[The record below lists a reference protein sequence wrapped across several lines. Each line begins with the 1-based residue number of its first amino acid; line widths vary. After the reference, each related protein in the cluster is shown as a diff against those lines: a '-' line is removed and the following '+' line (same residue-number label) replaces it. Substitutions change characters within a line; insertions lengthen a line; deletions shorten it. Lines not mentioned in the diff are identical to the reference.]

1 MQLRLRPY
9 HPECV
14 QSCLK
19 KHAIVCYSI
28 IFLGLYN
35 YLRASLVP
43 QMVKN
48 LPAMQRTQIRSLGWE
63 DPLEKGMT
71 GYCLQYS
78 CLETSMDRG
87 TWRATVHGVAKSQTR
102 LSN

>member
-1 MQLRLRPY
+1 MQLSLWPY

-14 QSCLK
+14 QSRLK
-19 KHAIVCYSI
+19 NAVVCYSI

-48 LPAMQRTQIRSLGWE
+48 LPAMQRTQLRSLGWE
-63 DPLEKGMT
+63 GPLEKEMT

-78 CLETSMDRG
+78 CLENSMDRG
-87 TWRATVHGVAKSQTR
+87 TWRATVRGVAKSQTR